1 MKRRGFLGF
10 LGGAVAAG
18 PSIAVKAVDPV
29 LAEAGFATTALSA
42 APAIPTT
49 PSSGAVGNIV
59 RWIRRNGIPA
69 WKMREI
75 KRRANYERSHGIDA
89 DIACLRSVS
98 SGWKA
103 RKQRQRN
110 IDRLVEES
118 ISSIGHQSDRMSFT
132 GRIQSMFGAN
142 VDWYE

>member
-18 PSIAVKAVDPV
+18 PSVAMKAIDPV
-29 LAEAGFATTALSA
+29 LAEAGFASSTLSA
-42 APAIPTT
+42 APAL
-49 PSSGAVGNIV
+49 PSAPSAGVIGSVV

-69 WKMREI
+69 WKMSEI
-75 KRRANYERSHGIDA
+75 KRRSNYERQYGIDP
-89 DIACLRSVS
+89 DLACLRSVS

-110 IDRLVEES
+110 IDRLIEES
-118 ISSIGHQSDRMSFT
+118 ISSIGHSTERVGFS
-132 GRIQSMFGAN
+132 GKIQSLFGQN